1 METHRAPFEARAV
14 SAMSLDTDA
23 GEATVKQVCEVFEMQ
38 RSTYY
43 ANRHRALPR
52 PAGPSLRLLR
62 GGLEAKG
69 EPETPAPAPAAEAD
83 TKRRGVPVAQL
94 RDAIAAVVA
103 EHRAW
108 GYRKVWATLRR
119 PPYGLK
125 ASQRRVYALMRDMD
139 LLLPPD
145 RVHAADPPRGHVT
158 VPDSNRRLATDFTT
172 VYTREDGVCA
182 VALVVDSGDRA
193 VLAVQ
198 ASKSQ
203 EAPAILA
210 PVEQVL
216 QAAFG
221 EPKSVPEGLELRS
234 DHGPQYTGADCR
246 LLCSR
251 WRLVHTFA
259 PVGRPTG
266 NALAERT
273 IRTLKEECIWL
284 RDFANLAE
292 LQAALNRWRQT
303 FNHERPHQALAW
315 QTPAERRAAN
325 LDACLAEAA

>member
-1 METHRAPFEARAV
+1 
-14 SAMSLDTDA
+14 MSLDTDA
-23 GEATVKQVCEVFEMQ
+23 GVATVKQVCEVFEMQ

-43 ANRHRALPR
+43 ANRHPTLPHADKPVLRAI
-52 PAGPSLRLLR
+52 R
-62 GGLEAKG
+62 GGLVETSDEPPVHEAQA
-69 EPETPAPAPAAEAD
+69 TPPPVEAD
-83 TKRRGVPVAQL
+83 TQRRGVPVAQL
-94 RDAIAAVVA
+94 RTAIAEVVA

-119 PPYGLK
+119 PPYALK
-125 ASQRRVYALMRDMD
+125 VGQRRVYALMRDMG

-145 RVHAADPPRGHVT
+145 RVREPDPPRGHVT
-158 VPDSNRRLATDFTT
+158 VPDSNRRFATDFTT

-182 VALVVDSGDRA
+182 VTLVVDSSDRA
-193 VLAVQ
+193 VLAAH

-203 EAPAILA
+203 EAPEILR
-210 PVEQVL
+210 PVEEAL
-216 QAAFG
+216 EAAFG
-221 EPKSVPEGLELRS
+221 DPRAVPEGLELRS

-251 WRLVHTFA
+251 WRLIHTFA

-292 LQAALNRWRQT
+292 LQAALARWRQT

-315 QTPAERRAAN
+315 LTPAERRAAN
-325 LDACLAEAA
+325 LATPIAEAA